1 MFFVVDKARLQ
12 RIIDVV
18 REDRTEGKTG
28 LNAPFLRL
36 KAVGDELIVSSSTAS
51 ETLPATVYEEG
62 VLFIRTTKFCRVLK
76 ITGGKEQFVTFQ
88 FTEEGLRFCEA
99 LLPFDG
105 GSMVYFPDISQAPER
120 WPAAGRDCED
130 NT

>member
-12 RIIDVV
+12 RMIDNV
-18 REDRTEGKTG
+18 REDRTPSQQGQ
-28 LNAPFLRL
+28 NAPFLRL
-36 KAVGDELIVSSSTAS
+36 EAAEDELTVSSSTAS
-51 ETLPATVYEEG
+51 ETLPATVYEQG

-99 LLPFDG
+99 LLPLDSD
-105 GSMVYFPDISQAPER
+105 SMVYFPDISQAPEN
-120 WPAAGRDCED
+120 WPAGPDS
-130 NT
+130 

>member
-12 RIIDVV
+12 RMIDNV
-18 REDRTEGKTG
+18 REDRTPSQQGQ
-28 LNAPFLRL
+28 NAPFLRL
-36 KAVGDELIVSSSTAS
+36 EATEDELTVSSSTAS
-51 ETLPATVYEEG
+51 ETLPATVYEQG

-99 LLPFDG
+99 LLPFDSE
-105 GSMVYFPDISQAPER
+105 SMVYFPDVSRAPEN
-120 WPAAGRDCED
+120 WPAGSDS
-130 NT
+130 